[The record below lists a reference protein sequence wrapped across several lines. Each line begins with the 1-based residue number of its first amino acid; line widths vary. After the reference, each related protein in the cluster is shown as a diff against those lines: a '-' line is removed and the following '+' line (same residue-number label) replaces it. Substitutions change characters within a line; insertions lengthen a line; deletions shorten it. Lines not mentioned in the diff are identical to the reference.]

1 MKNQVH
7 AGYITLGHAFSQ
19 KWKGQ
24 LGLRYEHAII
34 SIQTSD
40 TSSINR
46 VIPGLFPSAYLTYSP
61 KKGTDFQFSYSLR
74 VNRPDGRWGGNLNPN
89 IDYSNPSSL
98 RKGNPE
104 LNPEFTHSIDLSAV
118 QYGRWGSV
126 SGSFYSKHTVNMMSR
141 FLETLPDGVIMMSW
155 ENFNS
160 RNNYGVSTNTNI
172 RLNKSIRMQIS
183 GDAFYSQIN
192 GRNVLSNLTT
202 SGFGW
207 QGRGNLM
214 IQTSKNQQLQVSY
227 SQWGAGPTGQGLRK
241 GIHFFNAAYKVNLLN
256 KKFSLSARISDI
268 FNTRKFRYLQYT
280 ERLDIDFMRY
290 RESRIAWLT
299 LQYNFGKMDPRS
311 RGSSRS
317 GGSGGSRDN
326 MIGM

>member
-1 MKNQVH
+1 
-7 AGYITLGHAFSQ
+7 
-19 KWKGQ
+19 
-24 LGLRYEHAII
+24 
-34 SIQTSD
+34 
-40 TSSINR
+40 
-46 VIPGLFPSAYLTYSP
+46 
-61 KKGTDFQFSYSLR
+61 
-74 VNRPDGRWGGNLNPN
+74 
-89 IDYSNPSSL
+89 
-98 RKGNPE
+98 
-104 LNPEFTHSIDLSAV
+104 
-118 QYGRWGSV
+118 
-126 SGSFYSKHTVNMMSR
+126 
-141 FLETLPDGVIMMSW
+141 
-155 ENFNS
+155 
-160 RNNYGVSTNTNI
+160 
-172 RLNKSIRMQIS
+172 MQIS